1 MLCRLL
7 GNLVP
12 LLMKS
17 FVENAMKEEFKE
29 YLFQLCQCIPVYIW
43 QCILVLF
50 VVGTALIFHVHGF
63 LRGYR
68 KVGILVLIEYLLLV
82 LCSTVVFRKAND
94 ITLVEAFP
102 FERYKELIEGGK
114 HIEPDLFMNILV
126 FVPVGLLA
134 KLSFKGLKWW
144 QALLLGFCLS
154 FTIEVLQYVFKKG
167 TTEIDDLIHN
177 TFGCLVGF
185 WLYSL
190 IQVIYERF
198 SKSCLAV
205 L

>member
-1 MLCRLL
+1 M
-7 GNLVP
+7 
-12 LLMKS
+12 S
-17 FVENAMKEEFKE
+17 EEFSE
-29 YLFQLCQCIPVYIW
+29 YIIRLNQCIPTYIW
-43 QCILVLF
+43 HIEIWFFIIGGVL
-50 VVGTALIFHVHGF
+50 LIFKYG
-63 LRGYR
+63 LSSGYR
-68 KVGILVLIEYLLLV
+68 KIGALLLIEYVFFL

-126 FVPVGLLA
+126 FVPVGILA

-144 QALLLGFCLS
+144 QALLLGFGLS
-154 FTIEVLQYVFKKG
+154 FTIEVLQFVFKKG

-177 TFGCLVGF
+177 TFGSLVGF

-190 IQVIYERF
+190 ILVIYERF
-198 SKSCLAV
+198 SKSRLAV